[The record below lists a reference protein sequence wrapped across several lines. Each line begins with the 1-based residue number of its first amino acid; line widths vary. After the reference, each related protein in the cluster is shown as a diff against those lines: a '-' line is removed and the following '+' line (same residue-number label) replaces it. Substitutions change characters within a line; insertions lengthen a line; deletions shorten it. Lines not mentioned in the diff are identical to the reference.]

1 MLSDDRIAA
10 LKWQA
15 ERTAEEIIND
25 RESVMRDIEA
35 KGHEFWKNGA
45 AQAWLDE
52 AVPTVR
58 KVVETVNGP
67 LLQYLGAKALH
78 SDIGCVEML
87 RVGAPLYGRLESCEM
102 CSSRR
107 ECFSSR
113 RECFFFMLTWPI
125 GKSSCRAP

>member
-10 LKWQA
+10 LRWQA
-15 ERTAEEIIND
+15 ERTVEEIIND

-78 SDIGCVEML
+78 SEIGCVEMY
-87 RVGAPLYGRLESCEM
+87 VLEPHFMGGWNLAGLALAKILLKLAACLNSGKTVLKATSCW
-102 CSSRR
+102 SSN
-107 ECFSSR
+107 
-113 RECFFFMLTWPI
+113 
-125 GKSSCRAP
+125 